1 MAIFYAAVEA
11 HDPNGQD
18 AMPEG
23 ATYGGE
29 ARFFVLQAEDLSEA
43 LMVLAN
49 SIVVNGLTLKRVL
62 HAGNDES
69 FDDDLI
75 PFEVDI
81 DEMVSAAQSSG
92 EICVS
97 EPHPFEPDETD
108 GTGSGVF
115 ACCIDAFDMEWADE
129 EEEAYAG
136 HYQLAVMAAPTT
148 AEALQMLVESLEA
161 EGILLNGI
169 EGLVDAEAFPFDGYE
184 FEFEEEDPV
193 GDVLDE
199 GGMLLSNAY
208 SYGPEE
214 PRKLDS

>member
-62 HAGNDES
+62 HAGNVES

-115 ACCIDAFDMEWADE
+115 ACCIDAFD
-129 EEEAYAG
+129 
-136 HYQLAVMAAPTT
+136 
-148 AEALQMLVESLEA
+148 
-161 EGILLNGI
+161 
-169 EGLVDAEAFPFDGYE
+169 
-184 FEFEEEDPV
+184 
-193 GDVLDE
+193 
-199 GGMLLSNAY
+199 
-208 SYGPEE
+208 
-214 PRKLDS
+214 